1 MAARQAGPATR
12 ARTQRHERP
21 SRSPAVNAAGRADA
35 GATVLLP
42 HGIARN
48 RYVDETADAWRA
60 LGFRVIQGPQAFF
73 EPRPAPVL
81 VHLQWPEEL
90 YRWHGAGPVAPRA
103 EAFLARLDA
112 LKASGA
118 RLAWTIHNLAP
129 HDHPDDPLDH
139 EVYRALIARADL
151 LIHHGEASRTLLRE
165 RYGSVAAAAI
175 VAPHGHFA
183 GYPQGGDRAATR
195 ARLGLPADAMVFLHF
210 GLVRGYKGLDL
221 LLDGFAAAR
230 VPRKHLLIAGSY
242 AIAPSRQPLAERLRM
257 AWIKRFSRRI
267 HCVFR
272 HVPDDEIRD
281 IMAAA
286 DAVVLAHRQV
296 LNSGVAVLGMSFGK
310 LVVGPDTGCVGP
322 LLATGVNERYGAGD
336 ARALAHAL
344 ERAADPTRLAAAPGN
359 AAIARDW
366 DWTRNA
372 AAIAAALGLAL
383 PAPAPRAP
391 EAA

>member
-1 MAARQAGPATR
+1 MSDPTRLAAASAT
-12 ARTQRHERP
+12 
-21 SRSPAVNAAGRADA
+21 GRADS

-48 RYVDETADAWRA
+48 RYVDETAGAWRA
-60 LGFRVIQGPQAFF
+60 LGFRVVQGPQAFF
-73 EPRPAPVL
+73 EAGPAPAL

-90 YRWHGAGPVAPRA
+90 YRWLGTGPGAPRA

-112 LKASGA
+112 LKAGGA
-118 RLAWTIHNLAP
+118 RLAWTVHNLAP
-129 HDHPDDPLDH
+129 HDHPDEPLDR

-151 LIHHGEASRTLLRE
+151 LVHHGEASRTLLRE
-165 RYGSVAAAAI
+165 RLGCAGAAEI
-175 VAPHGHFA
+175 VAPHGHFG
-183 GYPQGGDRAATR
+183 GYPQGGDRASSR
-195 ARLGLPADAMVFLHF
+195 ARLGLPADASVFLLF

-230 VPRKHLLIAGSY
+230 VPRKHLVIAGSY
-242 AIAPSRQPLAERLRM
+242 AIAPGHQPVVERLRM

-281 IMAAA
+281 FMAAA

-322 LLATGVNERYGAGD
+322 LLATGVNERYPVGD
-336 ARALAHAL
+336 ARALAQAL
-344 ERAADPTRLAAAPGN
+344 ERAADPARIAEAKGN
-359 AAIARDW
+359 AVVARGW
-366 DWTRNA
+366 DWSRNA
-372 AAIAAALGLAL
+372 VAIAAALGLAL
-383 PAPAPRAP
+383 PTPAPLAP